1 MLYNVLIMFQN
12 MIFIFTFPST
22 KTTMK
27 FCKKNIKFK
36 LNLNQF
42 IIKIKLVK

>member
-1 MLYNVLIMFQN
+1 MLYNVLIMFPN

-22 KTTMK
+22 KTY
-27 FCKKNIKFK
+27 FCKKEKK
-36 LNLNQF
+36 SNLNQF